1 MKRSKWLRRVALM
14 TALLLAVGSLGGCA
28 SGDGGT
34 AASAD
39 LLTTV
44 LDRGELVVTLN
55 LGNEPWGYTDAD
67 GGYAGMAVDLIEGFA
82 ESIGVTATFS
92 PLEFSSMIPAIQA
105 GKADIICTNL
115 TRSASRATSVT
126 FTEPVGSS
134 YVVAV
139 VRRDTIGDLSELND
153 PDITLTTESGTVHE
167 GIAAENFPEA
177 TMSSV
182 NQNADAIA
190 ALKAGR
196 ADAFLTD
203 LTIAQ
208 AACEADDTITYLET
222 PVYVDTFAFAV
233 RCDAASYTF
242 VEAFNTYLRLIK
254 GDGTY
259 AALYEQHFGEAWTPL
274 YTETGM

>member
-1 MKRSKWLRRVALM
+1 MKRSHKLRLVAILL
-14 TALLLAVGSLGGCA
+14 TLLLAAGVFSGCA
-28 SGDGGT
+28 ASSGGGDG
-34 AASAD
+34 SAD

-67 GGYAGMAVDLIEGFA
+67 GGYAGMAVDLINGFA
-82 ESIGVTATFS
+82 ESIGVTVEFS
-92 PLEFSSMIPAIQA
+92 PLEFSSMIPAIQSDR
-105 GKADIICTNL
+105 ADIICTNL

-139 VRRDTIGDLSELND
+139 VRQDTISSLEELNA

-167 GIAAENFPEA
+167 GIAAENFPDA

-203 LTIAQ
+203 LTIAE
-208 AACEADDTITYLET
+208 AACAADDSITYIST
-222 PVYVDTFAFAV
+222 PVYVDTFSFAV
-233 RCDAASYTF
+233 KCASTSYTF

-259 AALYEQHFGEAWTPL
+259 AALYEKHFGETWSPA
-274 YTETGM
+274 YTELGM